1 MMALTTTRRKLFLG
15 IIILLFLNLSLFT
28 CWTING
34 SGSAYNGG
42 DDSGSSSGDT
52 TSSANNAGVIDIYI
66 ALAGGYFLE
75 SYAKTLTFMNKTEL
89 AALYGMNY
97 NELQVLLNDALLNM
111 ELANQTY
118 GYLHQ
123 IAVNTPYN
131 PEVIQAL
138 KDFNYHDF
146 CSENHCSREIF
157 SQVQSFLSNGKVTE
171 MYGKIIDHTQ
181 EIIDLLQLVK
191 GDIDQR
197 TFPSTKN
204 VRQLN
209 QAYST
214 ALLFGQYI
222 AEIFEAL

>member
-15 IIILLFLNLSLFT
+15 IVILLFLNFNLFSW
-28 CWTING
+28 WTVNG
-34 SGSAYNGG
+34 SGSAYNG
-42 DDSGSSSGDT
+42 DDSSSGGDT
-52 TSSANNAGVIDIYI
+52 TSSDNNVGVIDIYI
-66 ALAGGYFLE
+66 ALGGGYFLE
-75 SYAKTLTFMNKTEL
+75 SYSKTLTFMNKTEL

-111 ELANQTY
+111 ELANHTY

-123 IAVNTPYN
+123 IAANTPYN
-131 PEVIQAL
+131 PVVIQAL

-146 CSENHCSREIF
+146 CSENNCNREIF
-157 SQVQSFLSNGKVTE
+157 SQVQSYLSNGKVTE
-171 MYGKIIDHTQ
+171 MYGKIIAHTQ

-214 ALLFGQYI
+214 TLLFGQYI

>member
-15 IIILLFLNLSLFT
+15 IFIFIFLNFSLFPY
-28 CWTING
+28 WTVNG
-34 SGSAYNGG
+34 SGIAYNGG
-42 DDSGSSSGDT
+42 DGSGSSSGDT

-75 SYAKTLTFMNKTEL
+75 SYSKTLTFMNKTEL

-118 GYLHQ
+118 GYLQQ
-123 IAVNTPYN
+123 IAANTPYN
-131 PEVIQAL
+131 PVVIQAL
-138 KDFNYHDF
+138 KDFNYQDF

-157 SQVQSFLSNGKVTE
+157 SQVQSYLSNGNVTE
-171 MYGKIIDHTQ
+171 VYGKIIAHTQ

-191 GDIDQR
+191 RDIDQK

-214 ALLFGQYI
+214 TLLFGQYV